1 MKSNDNK
8 TFSEIS
14 YLDSTFTSKSCYES
28 LLCFGVNRSP
38 PSFTKRGSFI
48 LKNRKKEEIPSVRL
62 EGVSRTYVRPPKPTY
77 TDLNSSFI
85 PPQCLLR
92 RSSSE
97 KVLSPRSTFS
107 TYVFPDEKYESVA
120 PRPDEFYPDFRSPS
134 VEYEV
139 IQPRES
145 KVATIRKNLR
155 RCDSEYLQPVQTKF
169 QSEKNILKGF
179 KSPFNKRKNTI
190 TRFQPDTQ
198 NIYNHNVEY
207 ANKKLKPRLKPNI
220 KYPLGVSKP
229 NCTLLSSQVKGLN
242 IINKDTSE
250 SLTFNTDPFYSS
262 NIKYGNSNSKSSP
275 FGHYSCVA
283 TKDLWY
289 NKLSQ
294 VIVDERE
301 KEPPSTT
308 IQVTH
313 YDPLSNT
320 DIVSIL

>member
-1 MKSNDNK
+1 MKSNNSNIL
-8 TFSEIS
+8 SEIS
-14 YLDSTFTSKSCYES
+14 YLDSTYTSKSCYES

-48 LKNRKKEEIPSVRL
+48 LKTHKKEEIPAVRL
-62 EGVSRTYVRPPKPTY
+62 EGVSRTYVRPPKSTY
-77 TDLNSSFI
+77 SDLNSNFI
-85 PPQCLLR
+85 PPQSLK
-92 RSSSE
+92 RSLSE

-107 TYVFPDEKYESVA
+107 TYVYPDEKYEGVA
-120 PRPDEFYPDFRSPS
+120 PRPDEFYSDFHSPS

-139 IQPRES
+139 IRPRES

-155 RCDSEYLQPVQTKF
+155 RYDSEYFQPVQSKF
-169 QSEKNILKGF
+169 ESEKTNILKGF
-179 KSPFNKRKNTI
+179 KSPFNKRKNNI
-190 TRFQPDTQ
+190 TRFQPDSQ

-207 ANKKLKPRLKPNI
+207 ANKKLQPRLKPNI

-229 NCTLLSSQVKGLN
+229 NCTLLSSQAKRLSLA
-242 IINKDTSE
+242 NKDTSE
-250 SLTFNTDPFYSS
+250 SYTLNTDSFYSS

-320 DIVSIL
+320 DIVST